1 MNELNNKLTTNY
13 DVNSFEKINEIK
25 SYLINFYNENQDF
38 INKNMNNTLII
49 QKEFSKLSIKHIII
63 LIENQFKLFIN
74 NYLNNNKNLNS
85 NILNEINYFNQYEN
99 SLRLI
104 ENKNRKLIK
113 EIFRLRM
120 QNNAY
125 ENKICEYMEME
136 EEYLYLK
143 NKFQNN
149 KNLFLKN
156 DRKNNEILILRK
168 ENTNL
173 KGEIKKIENVLKLK
187 DDNIKKINEE
197 NEKLKEKIIY
207 LKNIKINHNSIK
219 KNINNQNEI
228 SFSDTSKKN
237 IKIYHFNIEKK
248 KIFEFLKNDL
258 FDKKFSIINKYL
270 LIQHKKFNSFGNIKA
285 RTILHKNYLNK
296 NKSMLNLQRSNTRIL
311 NKHRTELD
319 SNPNTT
325 RKPTNK
331 STFSYRSMSND

>member
-1 MNELNNKLTTNY
+1 MNEFNNKLSSNY
-13 DVNSFEKINEIK
+13 DDNPFEKINEIK
-25 SYLINFYNENQDF
+25 NCLINFYNENQEF
-38 INKNMNNTLII
+38 INKNMQNSLII
-49 QKEFSKLSIKHIII
+49 QKEFSKLSIKQIII
-63 LIENQFKLFIN
+63 LIENQFKLFMSDN
-74 NYLNNNKNLNS
+74 LNKNS
-85 NILNEINYFNQYEN
+85 NFYILNKTNYFNQYEN
-99 SLRLI
+99 TLRLI
-104 ENKNRKLIK
+104 ENKNRKFIK
-113 EIFRLRM
+113 EIFRLKM

-156 DRKNNEILILRK
+156 DRKDNEILILRK

-173 KGEIKKIENVLKLK
+173 KSEIKKFENVLKLK
-187 DDNIKKINEE
+187 EDNIKKINEE
-197 NEKLKEKIIY
+197 NEKLKEKIIC
-207 LKNIKINHNSIK
+207 LKNININHNLIK
-219 KNINNQNEI
+219 KKINIQNEI
-228 SFSDTSKKN
+228 SFSNSSKKN
-237 IKIYHFNIEKK
+237 IKIYHFNLEKK
-248 KIFEFLKNDL
+248 KNFEFLKNDL

-311 NKHRTELD
+311 NKQRKELD

>member
-13 DVNSFEKINEIK
+13 DANSIEKINEIK

-63 LIENQFKLFIN
+63 LIENQFKLFIT

-173 KGEIKKIENVLKLK
+173 KGEIKKIENVVKLN

-207 LKNIKINHNSIK
+207 L
-219 KNINNQNEI
+219 
-228 SFSDTSKKN
+228 KN